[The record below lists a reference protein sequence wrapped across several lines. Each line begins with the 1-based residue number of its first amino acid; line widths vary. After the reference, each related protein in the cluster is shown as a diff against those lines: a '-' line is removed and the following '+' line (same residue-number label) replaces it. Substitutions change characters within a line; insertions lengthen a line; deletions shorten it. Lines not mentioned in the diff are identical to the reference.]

1 MKMQLFNHM
10 NELHFKHITIE
21 NSNLNCNKI
30 HIIDHINAAL
40 NLLLKTFFLKTFQ
53 KLLNSNIYI

>member
-40 NLLLKTFFLKTFQ
+40 NLLLKTFFL
-53 KLLNSNIYI
+53 